1 MRVSADPAWSTR
13 RESVELRALCSKD
26 DPAAVEAL
34 LARAGVFSVA
44 EIAIGR
50 ELVEERL
57 QRGAASG
64 YEFRFADA
72 GDDLIGYC
80 CFGPIPLTVGA
91 WDLYWIAV
99 DPAARGR
106 GIGRRL
112 LDAADEAASGAGC
125 RAIYIDTSSRSDY
138 APAHRLY
145 EAAGYRIAARF
156 ADFYAPGDDKLVF
169 SRRIDRGIDR
179 GIDRAIGR
187 ARAG

>member
-1 MRVSADPAWSTR
+1 
-13 RESVELRALCSKD
+13 LRALGSKD

-34 LARAGVFSVA
+34 LGRAGVFSAA

-57 QRGAASG
+57 QRGIASG
-64 YEFRFADA
+64 YEFRFA
-72 GDDLIGYC
+72 GNGIEMLGYC
-80 CFGPIPLTVGA
+80 CFGPIPLTDGA

-112 LDAADEAASGAGC
+112 LAAAEEAAIGAGC
-125 RAIYIDTSSRSDY
+125 RALYIDTSSRPDY

-145 EAAGYRIAARF
+145 AAAGYRIAARF

-169 SRRIDRGIDR
+169 ARGIAR
-179 GIDRAIGR
+179 GIDRAR
-187 ARAG
+187 AV